1 MSKALTK
8 EYLQSFESLADQQKI
23 NLSFKSQAKEYK
35 IYIDVEKY
43 RKILANLLSN
53 AFKFID
59 EGGKVSVEL
68 SQVTHSEVR
77 GNDETFIDSREGL
90 EIRVIDSGSGIPP
103 EKLSHIFDRF
113 YQVNEDVHKHL
124 PGTGIGLAL
133 TKELVD
139 LHSGTIQV
147 ESEIG
152 TGTVFKIFFPF
163 GNSHFKEKVIV
174 LNIEEEQQIED
185 PAIHQ

>member
-53 AFKFID
+53 AFK
-59 EGGKVSVEL
+59 
-68 SQVTHSEVR
+68 
-77 GNDETFIDSREGL
+77 
-90 EIRVIDSGSGIPP
+90 
-103 EKLSHIFDRF
+103 
-113 YQVNEDVHKHL
+113 
-124 PGTGIGLAL
+124 
-133 TKELVD
+133 ELVD

-174 LNIEEEQQIED
+174 LNIQEEQQIED